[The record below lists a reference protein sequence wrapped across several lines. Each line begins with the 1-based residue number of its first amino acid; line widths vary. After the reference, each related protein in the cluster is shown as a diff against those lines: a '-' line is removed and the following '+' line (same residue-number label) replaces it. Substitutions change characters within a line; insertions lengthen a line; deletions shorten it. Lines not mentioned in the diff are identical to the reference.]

1 MGTSGLKWARA
12 DINFQESRMESQ
24 SVVDQ
29 KTMSRRRW
37 MLLTATFSALVLWR
51 QLPAAQQNGPVR
63 IMPLGDSVTSGL
75 DGSASYRYW
84 LWKQLQA
91 KGFNVDFVGTLWGV
105 GADGASGIYP
115 DFDQDHEGHFGATTD
130 DILNG
135 IGDWAAQT
143 QPQVVLLLIGGNDFQ
158 NGAAPQQVLDN
169 TGAIINTLRSVNP
182 NVAVLW
188 AMLPQAPDQRAPD
201 QAYNR
206 GVSRLARA
214 WSTPHSPIR
223 AVDLWS
229 GFSPAKDTLDGQH
242 PNALGERML
251 AARFY
256 AALGPIL
263 RRLGG

>member
-1 MGTSGLKWARA
+1 MVKRT
-12 DINFQESRMESQ
+12 RM
-24 SVVDQ
+24 
-29 KTMSRRRW
+29 RRPVC
-37 MLLTATFSALVLWR
+37 LLLAAACSALLLWG
-51 QLPAAQQNGPVR
+51 QPAGAQQSGPIR

-84 LWKQLQA
+84 LWQLLQA
-91 KGFNVDFVGTLWGV
+91 KKFNVDFVGTLWGV
-105 GADGASGIYP
+105 GPDGASGIYP
-115 DFDQDHEGHFGATTD
+115 NFDQDHEGHFGATTD

-158 NGAAPQQVLDN
+158 NGASPGQVLDN
-169 TGAIINTLRSVNP
+169 TGAIIDTLRSVNP

-188 AMLPQAPDQRAPD
+188 AMLPQAPDQRAQD

-214 WSTPHSPIR
+214 WSTTQSPIR
-223 AVDLWS
+223 VVNLWS
-229 GFSPAKDTLDGQH
+229 GFNPAKDTLDGQH
-242 PNALGERML
+242 PNASGEKIL

-256 AALGPIL
+256 AALAPIL

>member
-1 MGTSGLKWARA
+1 MQSK
-12 DINFQESRMESQ
+12 
-24 SVVDQ
+24 SVV
-29 KTMSRRRW
+29 KRKAMSRQMG
-37 MLLTATFSALVLWR
+37 MLLAATCSALLLWG
-51 QLPAAQQNGPVR
+51 QPAGAQPTGPVR

-105 GADGASGIYP
+105 GPDGASGTYP

-158 NGAAPQQVLDN
+158 NGADPQQVLTN

-182 NVAVLW
+182 NVVVLW
-188 AMLPQAPDQRAPD
+188 AMLPQAPDQRQQD
-201 QAYNR
+201 QAYNQ

-214 WSTPHSPIR
+214 WSTPQSPIR
-223 AVDLWS
+223 VVNLWS
-229 GFSPAKDTLDGQH
+229 GFNPAKDTLDGQH
-242 PNALGERML
+242 PNAAGEKLL

-256 AALGPIL
+256 AALAPML